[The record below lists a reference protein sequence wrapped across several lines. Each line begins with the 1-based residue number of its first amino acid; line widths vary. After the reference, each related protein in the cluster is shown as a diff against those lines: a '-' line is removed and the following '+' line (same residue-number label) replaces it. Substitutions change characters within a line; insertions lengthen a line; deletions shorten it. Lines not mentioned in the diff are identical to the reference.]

1 MKYMLDTN
9 ACIAIIKEC
18 PEEVKEKLL
27 KIPVGEIGIS
37 SIVVAELWYG
47 IRLSSM
53 RKHNEVALNEFLEY
67 VIVLDWPEEAAP
79 EYGKIRAQ
87 LKKRG
92 TPIGANDLLIAAHA
106 LALDAVLVT
115 DNIREFRRIPNLK
128 IENWIS
134 R

>member
-9 ACIAIIKEC
+9 VCIAIIKEC
-18 PEEVKEKLL
+18 PEEVKEKLS

-47 IRLSSM
+47 IRLSHM
-53 RKHNEVALNEFLEY
+53 RKHNEVALNEFLKY

-79 EYGKIRAQ
+79 EYGRIRAH
-87 LKKRG
+87 LKKKG

-115 DNIREFRRIPNLK
+115 DNIREFRRTPNLK

>member
-9 ACIAIIKEC
+9 VCIATIKEC

-27 KIPVGEIGIS
+27 KIQVGEIGIS

-47 IRLSSM
+47 IRLSGM

-79 EYGKIRAQ
+79 EYGRIRAQ
-87 LKKRG
+87 LKKKG

-115 DNIREFRRIPNLK
+115 DNIREFRRIQNLK

>member
-9 ACIAIIKEC
+9 VCIATIKEC

-37 SIVVAELWYG
+37 SIVVAKLWYG
-47 IRLSSM
+47 IRLSGM

-79 EYGKIRAQ
+79 EYGRIRAQ
-87 LKKRG
+87 LKKKG

-128 IENWIS
+128 TENWIS

>member
-9 ACIAIIKEC
+9 VCIATIKEC

-79 EYGKIRAQ
+79 EYGRIRAQ
-87 LKKRG
+87 LKKKG
-92 TPIGANDLLIAAHA
+92 TPVGANDLLIAAHA